1 LADENDILNTSKSAV
16 SFDKLISKGKNVLV
30 IETGDGDEKCVLD
43 SADSLG
49 KVVDDSWS
57 GTPLET

>member
-1 LADENDILNTSKSAV
+1 
-16 SFDKLISKGKNVLV
+16 VLV
-30 IETGDGDEKCVLD
+30 VETGDGDEKCVLD